1 MNWRRKTF
9 SVKIAALTLILA
21 YLGACSSTPEKSAD
35 APAEPKITERDE
47 EPQAKPQP
55 QPEATPAPERP
66 SAPAARGRRLDPRYD
81 SLVKA
86 VRQSGK
92 ASEIEEEASRLL
104 GADPNDTV
112 ALNTL
117 ALLHLRGG
125 RPKAAKML
133 LLRAMEK
140 APSTAALH
148 NNLGV
153 AYLEDGETE
162 AAILE
167 FKKALQLDE
176 RHAEA
181 AGNLGSLYLK
191 GGDIE
196 RAFPLLEASYKA
208 NRTNAAIAN
217 NYALALRSRNELEA
231 ARRVYDDILKS
242 HPNDVNTL
250 LNYAILLIDYLNKPK
265 DGLELVFKVKFH
277 ETQRKDVLAIA
288 NALEKK
294 AKSELQ

>member
-1 MNWRRKTF
+1 MGSWRLTQPI
-9 SVKIAALTLILA
+9 KIAALAFSLA
-21 YLGACSSTPEKSAD
+21 FVGACSSTPEKSPV
-35 APAEPKITERDE
+35 APAEPQIMERDE
-47 EPQAKPQP
+47 EPQAKPRP
-55 QPEATPAPERP
+55 QATPAPERP
-66 SAPAARGRRLDPRYD
+66 PAPVARARKLDSRYD
-81 SLVKA
+81 SLMKA
-86 VRQSGK
+86 VRQSGR
-92 ASEIEEEASRLL
+92 AAEIEEEASRLL
-104 GADPNDTV
+104 GSDPNDTV

-133 LLRAMEK
+133 LLRALEK
-140 APSTAALH
+140 ASPTAAIH

-153 AYLEDGETE
+153 AYLEDGDTE

-181 AGNLGSLYLK
+181 SGNLGSIYLK

-208 NRTNAAIAN
+208 NRRNAAIAN
-217 NYALALRSRNELEA
+217 NYALALRARNELEA
-231 ARRVYDDILKS
+231 ARRVYDDLLKF
-242 HPNDVNTL
+242 HPNDVNAL
-250 LNYAILLIDYLNKPK
+250 LNYAILLIDYMNKPK

-277 ETQRKDVLAIA
+277 ETRRKDVLAIA